1 VPQSTFNAVDY
12 KGSGLLTGEYLQY
25 LWGLMTPEEQAEY
38 MRSMDSSQ
46 PPVLPESAS
55 LPDFLALVLNGK
67 SAAALTPD
75 DVSNSTLRNE
85 CWYEVSERAR
95 DVRIQKAISMAV
107 AQCHHVLLGSALQ
120 NALADQGVALG
131 STDAEGE
138 EQQSTTNMN
147 MDSVQVLDGE
157 PDAQD
162 EDEDEE
168 GDDEDEDEDEEDGD
182 MLEEALDAEGMVEDG
197 LADMEVD
204 TGEEGSDPLED
215 ASAQLKII
223 TSHFQVLGGT
233 TKTLNLRWPGTFGG
247 LVKFGALFNID
258 VFQIMSLDCISR
270 FNLYSKV
277 DAWLAVP
284 ICIFVG
290 MFLLYQVLVNTNLI
304 EKIMPKEQFRTLIW
318 SKVMLLLFLIYP
330 GLCTILL
337 SVFKCREIEG
347 KYWMIDDLSLQCY
360 TDDWTSQ
367 ACVSFLG
374 IIFFPIGVPVW
385 CYTLLARN
393 RHKLFTDDKFSAR
406 FGFIYQRYE
415 QKYWFWETTEM
426 LRKFTLCGV
435 IIFIESGTML
445 QLCFSIAVGAFF
457 LAIHFKYQPFDD
469 DLDDNLQTSALTASF
484 LTLVVTVLIKERA
497 IIQTYDPTASLDLP
511 PSTTAFLML
520 VNFMV
525 LATALY
531 ALVKDTIPSIIEEY
545 MAYWDTAVKVKQVM
559 EAAQKEHEAAL
570 EAASLAVAAAAAA
583 TSGGAAAAATTGVF
597 EKGEPE
603 TPKKADLSKDDMS
616 KDHNDEAE
624 DVDTEL
630 DKHIS
635 RLFLRYDLDGS
646 GTINSFDELEQ
657 LCCNLGYRLELDLNP
672 TRIDSIIAEVK
683 AASPNIEWDEAHFS
697 KWFKKTFIENPTQ

>member
-1 VPQSTFNAVDY
+1 
-12 KGSGLLTGEYLQY
+12 
-25 LWGLMTPEEQAEY
+25 
-38 MRSMDSSQ
+38 
-46 PPVLPESAS
+46 
-55 LPDFLALVLNGK
+55 
-67 SAAALTPD
+67 
-75 DVSNSTLRNE
+75 
-85 CWYEVSERAR
+85 
-95 DVRIQKAISMAV
+95 
-107 AQCHHVLLGSALQ
+107 
-120 NALADQGVALG
+120 
-131 STDAEGE
+131 
-138 EQQSTTNMN
+138 
-147 MDSVQVLDGE
+147 
-157 PDAQD
+157 
-162 EDEDEE
+162 
-168 GDDEDEDEDEEDGD
+168 
-182 MLEEALDAEGMVEDG
+182 
-197 LADMEVD
+197 
-204 TGEEGSDPLED
+204 
-215 ASAQLKII
+215 
-223 TSHFQVLGGT
+223 
-233 TKTLNLRWPGTFGG
+233 
-247 LVKFGALFNID
+247 
-258 VFQIMSLDCISR
+258 
-270 FNLYSKV
+270 
-277 DAWLAVP
+277 
-284 ICIFVG
+284 
-290 MFLLYQVLVNTNLI
+290 
-304 EKIMPKEQFRTLIW
+304 
-318 SKVMLLLFLIYP
+318 MLLLFLIYP